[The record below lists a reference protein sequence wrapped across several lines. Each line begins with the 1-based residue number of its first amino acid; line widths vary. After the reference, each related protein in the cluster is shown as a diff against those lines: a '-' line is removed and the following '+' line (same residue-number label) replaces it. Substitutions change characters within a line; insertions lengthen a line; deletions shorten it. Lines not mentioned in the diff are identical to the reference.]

1 MEVVVDSHTLFWF
14 LTNKQRLSRRVEQLL
29 RKSDYVIVPT
39 IVLMEILYILEK
51 NRISFKFVEVLSELK
66 IRKYIVYPLDLDVIS
81 QVLSIDSSLEMHDR
95 IIIATAQIYNAI
107 LLSKDRDIKKCYQKT
122 VL

>member
-29 RKSDYVIVPT
+29 RKSDYIIVPT

>member
-29 RKSDYVIVPT
+29 RESDYIIVPT

-66 IRKYIVYPLDLDVIS
+66 IRKYLVYPLDLDVIS
-81 QVLSIDSSLEMHDR
+81 
-95 IIIATAQIYNAI
+95 
-107 LLSKDRDIKKCYQKT
+107 
-122 VL
+122 